1 MVRFKSVNFKQ
12 FTLQEREAFVASLT
26 ASNAEPQVF
35 LQTCSRVEQYS
46 GSGQVSDD
54 VARYLFR
61 LVAGLESSFIGET
74 AIQGQVKKAYIDA
87 TERFKLSASL
97 HKLFQNA
104 LRVGKRVR
112 TESGI
117 SQGAMSHSQATIE
130 LLQREN
136 IELETAMIS
145 LLGVNKLNE
154 DIIRFLHAKKA
165 YSIFL
170 SNRTFD
176 RAQELADKYE
186 CSAFQLNSKTDVF
199 ALSDVIISA
208 TSAPH
213 LIIKP
218 EHIDP
223 SRQLLIIDLAFP
235 RDVDPAIGLLPNVK
249 LYDLDDVNQQLK
261 QNIHSRTEQVKMA
274 EQIIEE
280 EVAKFCTHIEQTQRA
295 KIVA

>member
-1 MVRFKSVNFKQ
+1 MVRYRSVNFKQ
-12 FTLQEREAFVASLT
+12 FTLQEREAFLASLT

-35 LQTCSRVEQYS
+35 LRTCSRVEQYS
-46 GSGQVSDD
+46 GSGEVSAE

-117 SQGAMSHSQATIE
+117 SLGAMSHSQATIE

-136 IELETAMIS
+136 IELETSMIS

-154 DIIRFLHAKKA
+154 DIIRFLQAKKA

-176 RAQELADKYE
+176 RAKELADKYE
-186 CSAFQLNSKTDVF
+186 CSAFQLDAKRDVF

-223 SRQLLIIDLAFP
+223 NRQLLIIDLAFP

-249 LYDLDDVNQQLK
+249 LYDLDDVNQQLR
-261 QNIHSRTEQVKMA
+261 QNIHSRTEQVILA

-280 EVAKFCTHIEQTQRA
+280 EVATFCAHIQQTQRA
-295 KIVA
+295 RAIA